1 MAKDATL
8 HFDIDTSK
16 LRGRIVEKCGTLQ
29 VFAENMG
36 ISSGSVTKKLAG
48 RTSWDQQ
55 EILRAARILE
65 LEVTDIPGYFFN
77 EKVMNL

>member
-29 VFAENMG
+29 VFADYMSIN
-36 ISSGSVTKKLAG
+36 SATLSKKLAG

-55 EILRAARILE
+55 EILRAAKVLDLDPADIL
-65 LEVTDIPGYFFN
+65 GYFFT
-77 EKVMNL
+77 EKVKTL